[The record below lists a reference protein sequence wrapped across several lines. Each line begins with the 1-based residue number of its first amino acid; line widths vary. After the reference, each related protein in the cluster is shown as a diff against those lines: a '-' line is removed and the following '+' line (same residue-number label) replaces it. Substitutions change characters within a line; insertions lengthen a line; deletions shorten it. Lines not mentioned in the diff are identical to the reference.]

1 MGGRHLRIKGIGLGL
16 LAAAGSVLMAGS
28 ALAGSST
35 LRLNGS
41 FGLQDE
47 SAGTDNLACVVAS
60 FTTFQVFGLVAGTTG
75 ACTVGIS
82 YNAFAPTKTSASVLK
97 DDGSGSAKVAQ
108 QVETFLAVTISGA
121 ECTTAPYSGEVQPE
135 KCKTSASV
143 NASEP
148 SESVDKG
155 KVSVSCE
162 VGSDGSQLVPSPTV
176 EQLETIGAAFADRSD
191 VKITSNGKVTIKT
204 KGEAGPGC

>member
-1 MGGRHLRIKGIGLGL
+1 M
-16 LAAAGSVLMAGS
+16 LMAGS
-28 ALAGSST
+28 ALAGTST
-35 LRLNGS
+35 MRLNGA

-47 SAGTDNLACVVAS
+47 SAGTGNLACVVAN
-60 FTTFQVFGLVAGTTG
+60 FQFFEAFGEVVGTTG
-75 ACTVGIS
+75 ACTVEIF
-82 YNAFAPTKTSASVLK
+82 YDAFAPTKTSASVLK

-108 QVETFLAVTISGA
+108 QVETFLEVTISGA
-121 ECTTAPYSGEVQPE
+121 ECTAAPYNGEVQPE
-135 KCKTSASV
+135 KCKTSGSV

-148 SESVDKG
+148 SDSVDKG

-176 EQLETIGAAFADRSD
+176 EQLETIGAAFSDRSD